1 MLNMKK
7 MMVPNHLLVISV
19 VIIAGFSACKKQI
32 NKTDLETTS
41 GSPAVVAAR
50 NVYVNATGV
59 CDHPFNEAAVTA
71 AGYTKQFEDNF
82 DTDLSQ
88 WNVWTGGAFNNELQ
102 YYQAGNMEVQ
112 NGNLVITARNETV
125 TGVTNPFDATQKT
138 FNYTSGR
145 IECKT
150 NISAST
156 ATPKVRIVA
165 RVKLASGY
173 GMWPALWSYGDPWP
187 TQGEIDIIEARGQE
201 PFKYQTNYFYGRAAN
216 RNLVKNQVG
225 FITSSVNLTTCYHV
239 YEMIWS
245 QNSLTSLLD
254 GNVIETKSGGY
265 IPNLFGKTER
275 IVLNLAVGG
284 NFFSNLNPAQIT
296 TGSMYVDFVKV
307 FTSN

>member
-1 MLNMKK
+1 MKK
-7 MMVPNHLLVISV
+7 MMVSKLLLTVTLIC
-19 VIIAGFSACKKQI
+19 IAGLSACKKQL
-32 NKTDLETTS
+32 NKTELPTTNES
-41 GSPAVVAAR
+41 SAVAAR
-50 NVYVNATGV
+50 NVYVNASGI
-59 CDHPFNEAAVTA
+59 CDYSFNETAVLA
-71 AGYTKQFEDNF
+71 AGYIKQFEDNF

-88 WNVWTGGAFNNELQ
+88 WNIWTGGAFNNELQ
-102 YYQAGNMEVQ
+102 YYQAGNMQLQ
-112 NGNLVITARNETV
+112 NGDLVITARRETV
-125 TGVTNPFDATQKT
+125 TGLTNPFDATQKT

-156 ATPKVRIVA
+156 ATPTVRIVA
-165 RVKLASGY
+165 RIKLAPGY
-173 GMWPALWSYGDPWP
+173 GMWPAFWSYGDPWP
-187 TQGEIDIIEARGQE
+187 TQGEIDIVEARGQE

-239 YEMIWS
+239 YEMIWT

-254 GNVIETKSGGY
+254 GAVIETKTGGY

-284 NFFSNLNPAQIT
+284 NFFSNLNTAQIT

>member
-1 MLNMKK
+1 
-7 MMVPNHLLVISV
+7 
-19 VIIAGFSACKKQI
+19 
-32 NKTDLETTS
+32 
-41 GSPAVVAAR
+41 
-50 NVYVNATGV
+50 
-59 CDHPFNEAAVTA
+59 
-71 AGYTKQFEDNF
+71 
-82 DTDLSQ
+82 
-88 WNVWTGGAFNNELQ
+88 
-102 YYQAGNMEVQ
+102 
-112 NGNLVITARNETV
+112 
-125 TGVTNPFDATQKT
+125 
-138 FNYTSGR
+138 
-145 IECKT
+145 
-150 NISAST
+150 
-156 ATPKVRIVA
+156 VA

>member
-1 MLNMKK
+1 MKK
-7 MMVPNHLLVISV
+7 MILADHLLVAS
-19 VIIAGFSACKKQI
+19 VIIFAAFSACKKQI
-32 NKTDLETTS
+32 NKTDLETKS
-41 GSPAVVAAR
+41 GSSAVVAAR

-59 CDHPFNEAAVTA
+59 CDHPFNEAAVIA
-71 AGYTKQFEDNF
+71 AGYTKRFEDNF
-82 DTDLSQ
+82 DADLSK

-102 YYQAGNMEVQ
+102 YYQADNMQVQ
-112 NGNLVITARNETV
+112 NGNLVITARKETIPV
-125 TGVTNPFDATQKT
+125 TGATNPFDLTPKT

-173 GMWPALWSYGDPWP
+173 GMWPAFWSYGDPWP

-225 FITSSVNLTTCYHV
+225 FITSNVNLTTCYHV

-254 GNVIETKSGGY
+254 GNVIETKTGGY